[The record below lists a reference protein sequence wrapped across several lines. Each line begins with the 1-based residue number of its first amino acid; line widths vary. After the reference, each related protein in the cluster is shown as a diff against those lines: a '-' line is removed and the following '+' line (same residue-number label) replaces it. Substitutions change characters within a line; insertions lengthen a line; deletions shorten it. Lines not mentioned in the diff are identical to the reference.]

1 MSAAVAGAASLG
13 TERFVLTVVFSA
25 ILHGVV
31 LLGVGFAAPQPP
43 AAAPSLDVILVA
55 TSTRDAPKDADFL
68 ANAAQEG
75 GGDLDR
81 AARPTAPA
89 SAPIQQPDPG
99 DAPQP
104 QTAGAPRSRP
114 ERAVPVLTT
123 RGDATNQVPAEQT
136 AAPDLPSLPEADELS
151 AIEREQARL
160 AAEID
165 EALQAYAKR
174 PRRKFISAQTREYA
188 YAAYMRAWVARV
200 ERVGNLNY
208 PAEARE
214 RGIHGDLIL
223 TVAIRRDGSVDSIDV
238 VKSSGQRVLDDAAV
252 QIVRMSAPFNAL
264 PDDADG
270 RVDIL
275 HITRTWQFLP
285 GDILRHR

>member
-1 MSAAVAGAASLG
+1 MSGASLG

-31 LLGVGFAAPQPP
+31 LLGVGFAAPPRP
-43 AAAPSLDVILVA
+43 EAAPSLDVILVS
-55 TSTRDAPKDADFL
+55 TSTLSSPERADFL

-75 GGDLDR
+75 GGDLEE

-89 SAPIQQPDPG
+89 SAPVQHPDPG
-99 DAPQP
+99 DAPQRRE
-104 QTAGAPRSRP
+104 AGAPISQPQRT
-114 ERAVPVLTT
+114 VPVLTT
-123 RGDATNQVPAEQT
+123 SAPSTRTAPVQETPA
-136 AAPDLPSLPEADELS
+136 PEASTLPAAEELS
-151 AIEREQARL
+151 EIEREQARL

-165 EALQAYAKR
+165 DALQAYAKR

-208 PAEARE
+208 PDEARE
-214 RGIHGDLIL
+214 RRIHGDLIL
-223 TVAIRRDGSVDSIDV
+223 TVAIRRDGSIESIDV
-238 VKSSGQRVLDDAAV
+238 VKSSGQRILDDAAV
-252 QIVRMSAPFNAL
+252 QIVRMSAPFNEL
-264 PDDADG
+264 PDDPDG

-275 HITRTWQFLP
+275 HVTRTWQFLP

>member
-1 MSAAVAGAASLG
+1 MSAAGAASLG

-25 ILHGVV
+25 IVHAVV
-31 LLGVGFAAPQPP
+31 LLGVGFAAPQSP

-55 TSTRDAPKDADFL
+55 TSTLDAPKDADFL

-104 QTAGAPRSRP
+104 QRAGAPRTQP
-114 ERAVPVLTT
+114 EQAVPVLTT
-123 RGDATNQVPAEQT
+123 RAESARQVPVEET
-136 AAPDLPSLPEADELS
+136 PAPESPSLPEADELS

-208 PAEARE
+208 PPEARE
-214 RGIHGDLIL
+214 RGIHGDLIV
-223 TVAIRRDGSVDSIDV
+223 TVAIRRDGSIDSVDV

-264 PDDADG
+264 PDDPDD